1 LALACAALVGFYPSC
16 LVLLTLLKH
25 VLGWD
30 AAYEVLIDTLGAYYP
45 APLRRD
51 FLVDNLQATLSSFG
65 RTTSLASILW
75 VLLGAAGIFIPLETG
90 FNRLWKA
97 GADRPYWLNQVV
109 GFALTLACVA
119 LAVLFVSISTGLQ
132 YLADLLPLQIVRDT
146 ADYVIIRVSTTCFF
160 VVTIFAFY
168 KFLPNKKINAREVMP
183 AAILAGIMAELV
195 RVVYVLVLPSLNLQ
209 ATQGPYVN
217 SVGFVLLVYFE
228 TFVVLGGAFLA
239 SQTDRFPW
247 MGFLRIRSDSPGS

>member
-1 LALACAALVGFYPSC
+1 
-16 LVLLTLLKH
+16 
-25 VLGWD
+25 
-30 AAYEVLIDTLGAYYP
+30 
-45 APLRRD
+45 
-51 FLVDNLQATLSSFG
+51 
-65 RTTSLASILW
+65 
-75 VLLGAAGIFIPLETG
+75 
-90 FNRLWKA
+90 
-97 GADRPYWLNQVV
+97 
-109 GFALTLACVA
+109 
-119 LAVLFVSISTGLQ
+119 
-132 YLADLLPLQIVRDT
+132 VRDT